1 MSPPPHP
8 PSAPPIRSPFHRLL
22 LRPPPRPPVPPIRR
36 PRQGA
41 VLPAYVAYSDTAALR
56 SPNPYDNKSGNG
68 ASADCAFHLLDEIGP
83 PPAPHACFITGTA
96 ALSYASRPGALL
108 AVLDATAADG
118 VSPDLACTMLVG
130 LYFSS
135 DCLTLPMRLCIG
147 WWRMVLPRTARH
159 GQLLDDD
166 IWAAQCW
173 AGG

>member
-68 ASADCAFHLLDEIGP
+68 ASADCAFHLLDEIGLRQRRT
-83 PPAPHACFITGTA
+83 PA
-96 ALSYASRPGALL
+96 SSRAPRRSLTLL
-108 AVLDATAADG
+108 ARAHC
-118 VSPDLACTMLVG
+118 SPCWTLRPRMAFRPTWRARCSSGFALRTENIRAVFKML
-130 LYFSS
+130 SS
-135 DCLTLPMRLCIG
+135 ASPSRAMAPSLENPIVPLKEP
-147 WWRMVLPRTARH
+147 V
-159 GQLLDDD
+159 
-166 IWAAQCW
+166 
-173 AGG
+173 

>member
-68 ASADCAFHLLDEIGP
+68 ASADCAFHLLDEIGLRQRRT
-83 PPAPHACFITGTA
+83 PA
-96 ALSYASRPGALL
+96 SSRAPRRSLTLL
-108 AVLDATAADG
+108 ARAHC
-118 VSPDLACTMLVG
+118 SPCWTLRPRMAFRPTWRARC
-130 LYFSS
+130 SS
-135 DCLTLPMRLCIG
+135 GFPEESNPKD
-147 WWRMVLPRTARH
+147 
-159 GQLLDDD
+159 
-166 IWAAQCW
+166 
-173 AGG
+173 

>member
-68 ASADCAFHLLDEIGP
+68 ASADCAFHLLDEIGLRQRRT
-83 PPAPHACFITGTA
+83 PA
-96 ALSYASRPGALL
+96 SSRAPRRSLTLL
-108 AVLDATAADG
+108 ARAHCSPCWTLRPRMAFRPTWRARCSSGCCALDG
-118 VSPDLACTMLVG
+118 GEWCCPGQPDMVTYLMMISG
-130 LYFSS
+130 LRS
-135 DCLTLPMRLCIG
+135 
-147 WWRMVLPRTARH
+147 A
-159 GQLLDDD
+159 GQVAEAL
-166 IWAAQCW
+166 
-173 AGG
+173 GE